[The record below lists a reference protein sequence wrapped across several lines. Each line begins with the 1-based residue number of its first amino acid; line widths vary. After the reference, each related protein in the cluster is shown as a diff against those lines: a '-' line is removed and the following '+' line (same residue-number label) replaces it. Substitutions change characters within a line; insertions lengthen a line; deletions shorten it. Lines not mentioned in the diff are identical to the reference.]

1 MEIAERRDML
11 NFKDWYTT
19 EEVDEALT
27 IQQRVKLK
35 QALRRNKA
43 KIQLGRKRAMR
54 KIASPEV
61 LKNRSK
67 KQARNIFLKKL
78 LKNKDKSDLS
88 YSARQSYEKI
98 LKRKSG
104 AIERLAK
111 KLLPKVRK
119 KDREKI
125 RSKSSSAGQSNAK

>member
-1 MEIAERRDML
+1 ML
-11 NFKDWYTT
+11 TFK
-19 EEVDEALT
+19 EHMDEALT

-43 KIQLGRKRAMR
+43 KIQLGRKRSMK

-78 LKNKDKSDLS
+78 LKDKDKTDLS

-98 LKRKSG
+98 LQRKAG

-111 KLLPKVRK
+111 KLLPQVRK
-119 KDREKI
+119 RDREKL
-125 RSKSSSAGQSNAK
+125 RRPAGGQGNAS

>member
-1 MEIAERRDML
+1 ML
-11 NFKDWYTT
+11 SFK
-19 EEVDEALT
+19 EHMDEALT

-35 QALRRNKA
+35 QTLRRNKA
-43 KIQLGRKRAMR
+43 KIALGRKRSMK

-78 LKNKDKSDLS
+78 LKNKDKTDLS

-98 LKRKSG
+98 LQRKSG

-111 KLLPKVRK
+111 KLLPQVRK
-119 KDREKI
+119 RDREKL
-125 RSKSSSAGQSNAK
+125 KPKGGQGNAS

>member
-1 MEIAERRDML
+1 ML
-11 NFKDWYTT
+11 TFK
-19 EEVDEALT
+19 EHMDEALT

-43 KIQLGRKRAMR
+43 KIQLGRKRSMK

-78 LKNKDKSDLS
+78 LKDKDKSDLS

-98 LKRKSG
+98 LQRKSG

-111 KLLPKVRK
+111 KLLPQVRK
-119 KDREKI
+119 RDREKL
-125 RSKSSSAGQSNAK
+125 RRPAGGQGNAS